1 MRFLRLIF
9 IYRFGLFIALL
20 PGVRPGFDAS
30 CLKILFGFPRYS
42 DCRWRFI
49 DRRRSLHRGIRAAA
63 LALPCVSCRIIAA
76 RGRRSNRPHIGSAGI
91 CGCRCRSCR
100 MELPDHRFRSALRKS
115 WPNSPPVPLA
125 ADSTW
130 RSCRPACGA
139 NRPAR
144 DRMADMSEKRFRTPY
159 FCRPSGDCR
168 SQSLAFGCRS
178 RLCRHV
184 GFRIGRFRAFR
195 R

>member
-49 DRRRSLHRGIRAAA
+49 DRRRSLHLGIRAAA

-76 RGRRSNRPHIGSAGI
+76 RGHRSNRPHIGSAGI
-91 CGCRCRSCR
+91 CGCRYRSC
-100 MELPDHRFRSALRKS
+100 LHGASG
-115 WPNSPPVPLA
+115 PPVSKRASKILA
-125 ADSTW
+125 EFASCSS
-130 RSCRPACGA
+130 RSSRVQAAGRA
-139 NRPAR
+139 TAR
-144 DRMADMSEKRFRTPY
+144 E
-159 FCRPSGDCR
+159 
-168 SQSLAFGCRS
+168 
-178 RLCRHV
+178 
-184 GFRIGRFRAFR
+184 
-195 R
+195 

>member
-91 CGCRCRSCR
+91 CGCRYRSCR

-125 ADSTW
+125 A
-130 RSCRPACGA
+130 AG
-139 NRPAR
+139 
-144 DRMADMSEKRFRTPY
+144 
-159 FCRPSGDCR
+159 
-168 SQSLAFGCRS
+168 S
-178 RLCRHV
+178 RLPDSCLLYTSD
-184 GFRIGRFRAFR
+184 AADD
-195 R
+195 

>member
-1 MRFLRLIF
+1 MLCCRAFDRK
-9 IYRFGLFIALL
+9 
-20 PGVRPGFDAS
+20 FDAS

-100 MELPDHRFRSALRKS
+100 MELPDHRLRSALRS
-115 WPNSPPVPLA
+115 RWSGSSMRHDRHRQPQIPADPMCGRLDRRPLA
-125 ADSTW
+125 AIIRQETHGS
-130 RSCRPACGA
+130 
-139 NRPAR
+139 AR
-144 DRMADMSEKRFRTPY
+144 AAARIPRCKLLRLSIKRHLQSE
-159 FCRPSGDCR
+159 
-168 SQSLAFGCRS
+168 
-178 RLCRHV
+178 
-184 GFRIGRFRAFR
+184 
-195 R
+195 